1 MRSGRLF
8 LRPKLAPRDGK
19 SCPPPSYKR
28 TLSAPSYTRAGGRP
42 ISAARASRYRGAA
55 RLRRSRRGK
64 PSETQTTMTP
74 AAADPTRPPEPT
86 RQATPPRAREPLR
99 GIEVALKGLLV
110 LALLYSAY
118 FAQAVLRPVALAVL
132 LALLLAPAVR
142 AMRRWRLPEPVG
154 AAIVVLGLAAAFAS
168 GAYLLFD
175 PAKQW
180 IESAPR
186 TLRQAEY
193 KLRGIKKSMQEVSK
207 AAAHV
212 EEIAKVEPEKPAA
225 PKLVAAEPRLV
236 SRVLAGTQSVL
247 PAAGATIVL
256 LYFLLASGDMFLRK
270 LVRTM
275 PDLRRRKRAVRIT
288 RSIQSNL
295 GRYLITVSLINAGLG
310 AATGMLMHLLGLPNP
325 LLWGVLVAVLNFMP
339 YVGAIVSM
347 VVLTSVAF
355 LTFDHLGE
363 VLTVP
368 ALFFVLTVFE
378 GQILTP
384 LLTGRRLM
392 LNPVA
397 IFLAMLFW
405 GWLWGVLGA
414 LMAVPILMV
423 LKVLCDHIDSAAPI
437 GEFLAGRPPP
447 AARMAAAAAQRAPLP
462 LTIAA
467 GAALAPS
474 GAARAAACREPS
486 HDHDPHPDRR

>member
-1 MRSGRLF
+1 MSASIHGSSG
-8 LRPKLAPRDGK
+8 APVAARNRAR
-19 SCPPPSYKR
+19 PPS
-28 TLSAPSYTRAGGRP
+28 
-42 ISAARASRYRGAA
+42 ASDA
-55 RLRRSRRGK
+55 L
-64 PSETQTTMTP
+64 P
-74 AAADPTRPPEPT
+74 
-86 RQATPPRAREPLR
+86 
-99 GIEVALKGLLV
+99 GIRFALQGLLV
-110 LALLYSAY
+110 LSILYTAY
-118 FAQAVLRPVALAVL
+118 FAQAILRPFALAVL

-142 AMRRWRLPEPVG
+142 ALKRWRLPEPIG
-154 AAIVVLGLAAAFAS
+154 AAVVVLGLAAVFS
-168 GAYLLFD
+168 CSAYLLFD

-212 EEIAKVEPEKPAA
+212 EQMAKVEPEQPAA
-225 PKLVAAEPRLV
+225 PKIVAAEPRLV
-236 SRVLAGTQSVL
+236 SRVLAGTQGVL

-275 PDLRRRKRAVRIT
+275 AGLRRKKRAVRIT

-295 GRYLITVSLINAGLG
+295 GRYLMTVSLINAGLG
-310 AATGMLMHLLGLPNP
+310 AVTGVLMHLLGMPNP

-339 YVGAIVSM
+339 YVGAVVSM
-347 VVLTSVAF
+347 IVLTTVAF
-355 LTFDHLGE
+355 LSFEHLGE
-363 VLTVP
+363 VLAVP
-368 ALFFVLTVFE
+368 ALFFALSVLE

-384 LLTGRRLM
+384 LATGRRLM

-423 LKVLCDHIDSAAPI
+423 IKVLCEHSDSLAPV

-447 AARMAAAAAQRAPLP
+447 AARLVAAAASEQAMPRP

-467 GAALAPS
+467 AAALAPS
-474 GAARAAACREPS
+474 GAGGFETVSRGADR
-486 HDHDPHPDRR
+486 DDDPHPDRR

>member
-1 MRSGRLF
+1 MT
-8 LRPKLAPRDGK
+8 A
-19 SCPPPSYKR
+19 
-28 TLSAPSYTRAGGRP
+28 SA
-42 ISAARASRYRGAA
+42 SA
-55 RLRRSRRGK
+55 
-64 PSETQTTMTP
+64 QTT
-74 AAADPTRPPEPT
+74 PTAPPTHAGAT
-86 RQATPPRAREPLR
+86 RVPEPLR
-99 GIEVALKGLLV
+99 GIELALKGLLV
-110 LALLYSAY
+110 LAVLYTAY
-118 FAQAVLRPVALAVL
+118 VGQAVLRPLALAVL

-142 AMRRWRLPEPVG
+142 GMKRWRLPEPVG
-154 AAIVVLGLAAAFAS
+154 AAIVVLGLAAAFAA

-180 IESAPR
+180 IEDAPR
-186 TLRQAEY
+186 TLRQVEY

-212 EEIAKVEPEKPAA
+212 EEIAKVEPEKSAA
-225 PKLVAAEPRLV
+225 PKLVAPEPRLV
-236 SRVLAGTQSVL
+236 SRVLAGTQSAL

-275 PDLRRRKRAVRIT
+275 PDLRRRKRAVCIT

-295 GRYLITVSLINAGLG
+295 GRYLITVSVINAGLG
-310 AATGMLMHLLGLPNP
+310 AVTGVLMHLLGLPNP

-339 YVGAIVSM
+339 YVGAFVSM

-355 LTFDHLGE
+355 LSFEQLGE

-368 ALFFVLTVFE
+368 ALFFALTVFE

-384 LLTGRRLM
+384 LLTGRRLL

-423 LKVLCDHIDSAAPI
+423 LKVLCDHDDALAPL
-437 GEFLAGRPPP
+437 GEFLAGRQPR
-447 AARMAAAAAQRAPLP
+447 AARVVAAAAGSSRP

-467 GAALAPS
+467 VAPLAPS
-474 GAARAAACREPS
+474 GAGSADACRREPN